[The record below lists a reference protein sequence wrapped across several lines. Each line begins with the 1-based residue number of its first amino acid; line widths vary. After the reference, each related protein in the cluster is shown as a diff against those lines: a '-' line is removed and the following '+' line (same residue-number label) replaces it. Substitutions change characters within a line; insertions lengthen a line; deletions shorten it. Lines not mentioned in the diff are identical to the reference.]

1 MVHKSQSQ
9 SQRKLVWEQQ
19 RLRDVQSWKKTKVSR
34 VAHFTHMSTVHTHR
48 VKKCD
53 DKCTHMKHD
62 TEQSAAMIYG
72 SRNFNISSLKQ
83 KNTTKMEK

>member
-1 MVHKSQSQ
+1 
-9 SQRKLVWEQQ
+9 
-19 RLRDVQSWKKTKVSR
+19 
-34 VAHFTHMSTVHTHR
+34 MSTVHTHR

-62 TEQSAAMIYG
+62 TGQSAAMICG

-83 KNTTKMEK
+83 KKTPQRWRNSWGKNL